1 MEQGQL
7 NWVANFI
14 WGIADDVLRDL
25 YVRGKYRDV
34 ILPMTV
40 LRRLDAV
47 LEPTK
52 QAVLD
57 MKASLDK
64 AGITNQDQALRQA
77 AGQAFY
83 NTSKF
88 TLRDLKA
95 RASQQQLKADFEAYL
110 DGFSPNVQDILDNFE
125 FRNQIPRLSKADAL
139 GTLIEKFTSPD
150 IDLSPSGLDNH
161 GMGTVFEELVR
172 RFNEENNEE
181 AGEHWTPRD
190 AVKLMA
196 KLIFLPV
203 ADEIESGTYLLY
215 DGACGTGGMLTVAE
229 ETLQQLAAEHGKQVA
244 THLYGQEINAET
256 YAICKADLLLKGE
269 GDAADNI
276 VGGPEHSTL
285 ANDAFPSREFDFM
298 LSNPPYGKSWKS
310 DLERMGGKDG
320 IKDPRFVIEH
330 AGDAEYS
337 LVTRSSDGQMLFLAN
352 MLSKMKQGTKLG
364 SRIAEVHN
372 GSSLFTGDAG
382 QGESNIRRWIIEN
395 DWLEAIVA
403 LPLNMFYN
411 TGIAT
416 YIWVLTNRKPAHRR
430 GKRAADRRDAVV
442 QAAAQEPRQEE
453 LRAVGRGHPA
463 HLRHVPGVRGDRA
476 VEDLPER
483 GVRLLEG
490 DGRAAAAPEGHRPG
504 ARLLAE
510 GDQGAEGD
518 RRARRGRAAGDPED
532 PQEGHGG
539 RPAARPVLDDDRRQA
554 GRRRVRA
561 RPGSARH
568 RAGAAARRGRHRG
581 VPAARGAAARAG
593 RLVRRRTASRPAT
606 RSASPAT
613 STSRSRC
620 GRSKRSA
627 PTSWRWRR
635 RPRACSRDHA
645 ASSPN
650 GFRAV
655 VSRGPG
661 RGPGACARRVR
672 LRDRHQ
678 PSAARPG
685 TCRQLWR
692 IDEVAAP
699 VPGIPRL
706 SEERT
711 GARTMWSIS
720 FARFL
725 TPARFVGRCRGVRS
739 ARQELNTILAFS
751 GFEDGADGQ
760 LRQIAAATT
769 LDEAEKRVRT
779 IRMKFQGRRIHS
791 EGTKDCRTELMQDNY
806 FHAVFEATKGLA
818 QRLRDLTDVQT
829 DGAALIDTVFSIE
842 RPILAMNA
850 LRSETEKSEH
860 KGFAALLKGCFAAVR
875 NPLAHEPKILWDGE
889 DDAADYL
896 SLISLLH
903 RKLDQCVPTGLGPKP

>member
-1 MEQGQL
+1 MQQGQL
-7 NWVANFI
+7 GWIANFI

-52 QAVLD
+52 PAVRD

-64 AGITNQDQALRQA
+64 AKIVHQDQALRQA

-110 DGFSPNVQDILDNFE
+110 DGFSPNVQDILENFE

-139 GTLIEKFTSPD
+139 GTLIEKLLSPD
-150 IDLSPSGLDNH
+150 INLSPNPVLNSDGSVKHPGLDNH

-196 KLIFLPV
+196 KLIFLPI

-229 ETLQQLAAEHGKQVA
+229 ETLQQLAKVHGKQVA

-310 DLERMGGKDG
+310 DQERMGGKQG
-320 IKDPRFVIEH
+320 IKDSRFLIEH
-330 AGDAEYS
+330 AGDPEYS
-337 LVTRSSDGQMLFLAN
+337 LITRSSDGQMLFLAN
-352 MLSKMKQGTKLG
+352 MLSKLKHGNRLG

-416 YIWVLTNRKPAHRR
+416 YIWVLSNRKPAHRAGR
-430 GKRAADRRDAVV
+430 VQLIDATQWFKPLRKNLGKKNCELSDEDIQRICDTFLKFEESAQSKIFPNAAFGYWKVTVER
-442 QAAAQEPRQEE
+442 P
-453 LRAVGRGHPA
+453 LRLKGIDPNCAYTPKEIKA
-463 HLRHVPGVRGDRA
+463 LK
-476 VEDLPER
+476 
-483 GVRLLEG
+483 
-490 DGRAAAAPEGHRPG
+490 
-504 ARLLAE
+504 AE
-510 GDQGAEGD
+510 GQVEETAPPVIKKIHKPGKAEPD
-518 RRARRGRAAGDPED
+518 PLRG
-532 PQEGHGG
+532 
-539 RPAARPVLDDDRRQA
+539 L
-554 GRRRVRA
+554 
-561 RPGSARH
+561 
-568 RAGAAARRGRHRG
+568 
-581 VPAARGAAARAG
+581 
-593 RLVRRRTASRPAT
+593 
-606 RSASPAT
+606 
-613 STSRSRC
+613 
-620 GRSKRSA
+620 
-627 PTSWRWRR
+627 
-635 RPRACSRDHA
+635 
-645 ASSPN
+645 
-650 GFRAV
+650 
-655 VSRGPG
+655 
-661 RGPGACARRVR
+661 
-672 LRDRHQ
+672 
-678 PSAARPG
+678 
-685 TCRQLWR
+685 
-692 IDEVAAP
+692 
-699 VPGIPRL
+699 
-706 SEERT
+706 
-711 GARTMWSIS
+711 
-720 FARFL
+720 
-725 TPARFVGRCRGVRS
+725 
-739 ARQELNTILAFS
+739 
-751 GFEDGADGQ
+751 
-760 LRQIAAATT
+760 
-769 LDEAEKRVRT
+769 
-779 IRMKFQGRRIHS
+779 
-791 EGTKDCRTELMQDNY
+791 
-806 FHAVFEATKGLA
+806 FEATIDGK
-818 QRLRDLTDVQT
+818 RCVVEYEPDSDLRDTEQVPLLEPGGIEAFIRREVLPH
-829 DGAALIDTVFSIE
+829 AADAWYDPESVKTGYEVSFTRYFYKPQPLRALEEISADILALEKETEGLLSEIIGNTE
-842 RPILAMNA
+842 RP
-850 LRSETEKSEH
+850 R
-860 KGFAALLKGCFAAVR
+860 
-875 NPLAHEPKILWDGE
+875 
-889 DDAADYL
+889 
-896 SLISLLH
+896 
-903 RKLDQCVPTGLGPKP
+903 